1 MLLEELVHE
10 KENGEKYVKGRE
22 LHEYLGL
29 KKRFSAWIEQYITQ
43 DNKYGFEEK
52 LDFTSVLTS
61 TLVNNGAK
69 RELQDYELTLNM
81 AKEISMITGTDK
93 GREAR
98 RYFID
103 CEKYIIESNQS
114 PEFEYFRKT
123 GKILRK
129 DLTNTIK
136 NIMKPENKF
145 VYSNFTNLVYLK
157 VFGKKAKELKEERGL
172 KKNDNLR
179 DNLTPKELEEVAK
192 IEKQVDSCITFFDM
206 QGVDKSEYYS
216 RIKELLGIK

>member
-1 MLLEELVHE
+1 MGKESKDNELMLKCKLFQNTEGEVVITSLELANLVNQNHKDVLRNIRKWLNSLGDLKSLSYKDNSGKSNEYYEL
-10 KENGEKYVKGRE
+10 
-22 LHEYLGL
+22 
-29 KKRFSAWIEQYITQ
+29 
-43 DNKYGFEEK
+43 NKYQFMLYATHIKGF
-52 LDFTSVLTS
+52 D
-61 TLVNNGAK
+61 
-69 RELQDYELTLNM
+69 ELKVQIIKDYEAM
-81 AKEISMITGTDK
+81 
-93 GREAR
+93 
-98 RYFID
+98 
-103 CEKYIIESNQS
+103 EKYILESNQS

-136 NIMKPENKF
+136 NIMKPSNKF

-206 QGVDKSEYYS
+206 QGIDKSEYYS